1 MRSITIGKP
10 PDDQIVGEPQGAIAL
25 TTQPCVS
32 LSVSL
37 SVPQNCVLAFV
48 RSAVSFNDDLSFEA
62 NKVGEARSDRRLPA
76 KLVAFESMITQRAPK
91 RGFRPCRAATLST
104 RELARR
110 LRPIVRLLH
119 VQHITQT
126 AV

>member
-32 LSVSL
+32 LSV
-37 SVPQNCVLAFV
+37 PQNGVLAFV

-76 KLVAFESMITQRAPK
+76 KLVAFESMTTQRAPK

-119 VQHITQT
+119 VQHTTQT

>member
-32 LSVSL
+32 LSVT
-37 SVPQNCVLAFV
+37 QNGVLAFV
-48 RSAVSFNDDLSFEA
+48 RSAVSFNDDLSFET
-62 NKVGEARSDRRLPA
+62 NKVGEVRSDRRLPA
-76 KLVAFESMITQRAPK
+76 RLAAFESMTTQRTPK
-91 RGFRPCRAATLST
+91 RGFRPCHAATLST

-119 VQHITQT
+119 AHHMTQT